1 MNTLSWKKK
10 VVEDNLGE
18 AGGNTGNQSTLYT
31 YMKVS
36 KKKLKSPTIII
47 RIGKDAVAFKSST

>member
-1 MNTLSWKKK
+1 M
-10 VVEDNLGE
+10 GE

-31 YMKVS
+31 YMKIS

-47 RIGKDAVAFKSST
+47 RIGKDKVAFKSST